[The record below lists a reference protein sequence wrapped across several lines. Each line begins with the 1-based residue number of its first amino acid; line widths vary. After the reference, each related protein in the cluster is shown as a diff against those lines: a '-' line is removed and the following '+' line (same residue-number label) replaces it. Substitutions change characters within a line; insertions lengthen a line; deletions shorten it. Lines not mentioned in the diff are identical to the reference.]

1 MTDRM
6 EFQEIEEKKCAMR
19 GMKLFAMSF
28 EVVAMAVLLLL
39 GLCSALPAHA
49 QGYDLV
55 INNGRVIDPES
66 KLDAVRSIG
75 IRAGKIAAISDTP
88 LSGKKTIDGKG
99 LVVVP
104 GFIDLHAHAVL
115 TLAGAR
121 MEATDGVTTALE
133 LELGA
138 LPVGK
143 SYDRMASKGRPV
155 NFGFSVSWLF
165 ARGIVAQGTPIEDF
179 SPDDWAAVM
188 QRTNWQGY
196 FPPEK
201 SKQVLDLIDQGLR
214 EGALGVGASLGY
226 MPDANR
232 EELYDIALLTKKYG
246 DSPTYVHIRRNE
258 PYGPNS
264 NLGGHEEVIAVAA
277 MTGAHMHFCHLNS
290 NATRHI
296 PEMIA
301 AVEEAR
307 RLGVNITWEAYP
319 YGAASTVIS
328 AAFLRPES
336 LADMGI
342 KSTDILYLKTGER
355 VATNERLAQIQKEDP
370 SGFAIAYLLNEDD
383 PKDKA
388 LLDQAVVHPDSAI
401 ATDAIPWQVGPDF
414 IFSDVWPLPADAVSH
429 PRSAGTHARIL
440 GRYVRTGQLS
450 MMDAISKMSLIP
462 AQILEPSVPQ
472 MKNKGR
478 IKVGADSDITIFDA
492 ATVIDR
498 ATYQKPNQTSAG
510 IRYVIVNGVPVV
522 SEGELIPDAK
532 PGQPIRRPSVVE
544 GTK

>member
-1 MTDRM
+1 M
-6 EFQEIEEKKCAMR
+6 EDKVNIKNAI
-19 GMKLFAMSF
+19 AVMSLA
-28 EVVAMAVLLLL
+28 VVASAVSLAL
-39 GLCSALPAHA
+39 GLCCALPAHA

-66 KLDAVRSIG
+66 KLDAVRSVG
-75 IRAGKIAAISDTP
+75 IRAGKIAAVSETP
-88 LSGKKTIDGKG
+88 LSGNKTIDAKG

-104 GFIDLHAHAVL
+104 GFIDLHSHAVL

-121 MEATDGVTTALE
+121 MEAADGVTTALE
-133 LELGA
+133 LENGA

-155 NFGFSVSWLF
+155 NFGFSVSWVF
-165 ARGIVAQGTPIEDF
+165 ARGIVAQGTPVEDF
-179 SPDDWAAVM
+179 TPDDWMAVLR
-188 QRTNWQGY
+188 RTNWQGY

-201 SKQVLDLIDQGLR
+201 SKQVVDLIEQGLR
-214 EGALGVGASLGY
+214 EGGLGVGANLGY
-226 MPDANR
+226 MPEANH
-232 EELYDIALLTKKYG
+232 EEFYDIAELTKKYG
-246 DSPTYVHIRRNE
+246 DSPTFVHIRYNE

-264 NLGGHEEVIAVAA
+264 NLAGHEEVIAVAA

-290 NATRHI
+290 NANKHI

-301 AVEEAR
+301 AVEQAR

-319 YGAASTVIS
+319 YGAASTII
-328 AAFLRPES
+328 AAAYLRPEN
-336 LADMGI
+336 LPYLGI

-355 VATNERLAQIQKEDP
+355 VATNERLAQLQKEDP
-370 SGFAIAYLLNEDD
+370 SGFAVFFLLDEDD

-401 ATDAIPWQVGPDF
+401 ATDSIPWEVGGQYF
-414 IFSDVWPLPADAVSH
+414 LSDVWPLPADAVSH
-429 PRSAGTHARIL
+429 PRSAGSHARIL
-440 GRYVRTGQLS
+440 GRYVRAGQLS
-450 MMDAISKMSLIP
+450 MMDAIAKMSLIP

-522 SEGELIPDAK
+522 SEGQLIPDAK
-532 PGQPIRRPSVVE
+532 PGQAIRRPSVVE

>member
-1 MTDRM
+1 
-6 EFQEIEEKKCAMR
+6 
-19 GMKLFAMSF
+19 
-28 EVVAMAVLLLL
+28 
-39 GLCSALPAHA
+39 
-49 QGYDLV
+49 
-55 INNGRVIDPES
+55 
-66 KLDAVRSIG
+66 
-75 IRAGKIAAISDTP
+75 
-88 LSGKKTIDGKG
+88 
-99 LVVVP
+99 VP

-264 NLGGHEEVIAVAA
+264 NLAAHEEVIAVAA

-319 YGAASTVIS
+319 YGAASTIIG
-328 AAFLRPES
+328 AAFLRPEN

-355 VATNERLAQIQKEDP
+355 VATNERLAEIQKEDP
-370 SGFAIAYLLNEDD
+370 SGFAFAYLLNEDD

-401 ATDAIPWQVGPDF
+401 ATDAIPWQVGPDL
-414 IFSDVWPLPADAVSH
+414 IQSDVWPLPADAVAH
-429 PRSAGTHARIL
+429 PRGAGTHARIL

-532 PGQPIRRPSVVE
+532 PGQPIRGPSVVE

>member
-1 MTDRM
+1 MTGWM
-6 EFQEIEEKKCAMR
+6 EFQEIEEKECAMR
-19 GMKLFAMSF
+19 RMQLAVMNPGVA
-28 EVVAMAVLLLL
+28 AMAVLLLL
-39 GLCSALPAHA
+39 ALCCALPAHA

-55 INNGRVIDPES
+55 VNNGRVIDPES
-66 KLDAVRSIG
+66 KLDAVRSVG
-75 IRAGKIAAISDTP
+75 IRAGKIAAVSETP
-88 LSGKKTIDGKG
+88 LAGNKTIDARG
-99 LVVVP
+99 LVVAP
-104 GFIDLHAHAVL
+104 GFIDLHSHAVL

-133 LELGA
+133 LENGA
-138 LPVGK
+138 LPIGK
-143 SYDRMASKGRPV
+143 TYDRMASKGRPV

-165 ARGIVAQGTPIEDF
+165 ARGIVAQGTPVENF
-179 SPDDWAAVM
+179 SPEDWTGVLR
-188 QRTNWQGY
+188 RTNWQGY
-196 FPPEK
+196 FPPEE
-201 SKQVLDLIDQGLR
+201 SKQVLDLIEQGLR
-214 EGALGVGASLGY
+214 EGGLGVGANLGY
-226 MPDANR
+226 MPDANH
-232 EELYDIALLTKKYG
+232 EEFYDIAELTKKYG
-246 DSPTYVHIRRNE
+246 DSPTFVHIRHNE

-264 NLGGHEEVIAVAA
+264 NLAGHEEVIAAAA

-290 NATRHI
+290 NANKHI

-301 AVEEAR
+301 AIEEAR
-307 RLGVNITWEAYP
+307 RLGVDITWEAYP
-319 YGAASTVIS
+319 YGAASTFIG
-328 AAFLRPES
+328 AAYLRPEN
-336 LADMGI
+336 LPNLGI
-342 KSTDILYLKTGER
+342 KSADIVYLKTGER
-355 VATNERLAQIQKEDP
+355 VATNERLAQLQKEDP
-370 SGFAIAYLLNEDD
+370 SGFAVFFLLDEDN

-401 ATDAIPWQVGPDF
+401 ATDAIPWQIGPDL
-414 IFSDVWPLPADAVSH
+414 ILSDVWPLPADAVAH
-429 PRSAGTHARIL
+429 PRGAGSHARIL

-450 MMDAISKMSLIP
+450 MMEAISKMSLIP

-492 ATVIDR
+492 ATVIDH

-522 SEGELIPDAK
+522 FEGELIPDAK